1 MSAPHL
7 DLRRLFLGLALIC
20 LPLLSACESK
30 DSKLRVYIRD
40 SLEPHLDS
48 LAYQLCE
55 VKYLA
60 APDAPGRIVCPG
72 PPEGYQ
78 KPPGNGQP

>member
-1 MSAPHL
+1 MSPFHL
-7 DLRRLFLGLALIC
+7 SLRHLALGAALIC
-20 LPLLSACESK
+20 VSATSCEIK
-30 DSKLRVYIRD
+30 DSPLREYIRD

-72 PPEGYQ
+72 PPEGYK
-78 KPPGNGQP
+78 KPPGNGAP